1 MKQWQLSNA
10 NYPNLKTYLESLL
23 QAGKHPV
30 ITIKERVSAETSRT
44 IQQNRYLWGHLYKS
58 ISSYTGYQTIEIHQL
73 CGYMF
78 LREQKLIGDKQVEY
92 IKSTTDLSVDEMRSY
107 TESIINYFTELG
119 WSDDGQDNNFDT
131 L

>member
-1 MKQWQLSNA
+1 
-10 NYPNLKTYLESLL
+10 
-23 QAGKHPV
+23 
-30 ITIKERVSAETSRT
+30 
-44 IQQNRYLWGHLYKS
+44 
-58 ISSYTGYQTIEIHQL
+58 
-73 CGYMF
+73 MF